1 MHTQHPTHHT
11 RTQKRRFEFKIGLE
25 KAKRTQREKN
35 WLGLILNNGKLDHK
49 NKTLK
54 CSFVTIKYIVGEK
67 HLAITMDFACW
78 TTE

>member
-1 MHTQHPTHHT
+1 M
-11 RTQKRRFEFKIGLE
+11 
-25 KAKRTQREKN
+25 KAKREN

-67 HLAITMDFACW
+67 HLAITMDFVCW
-78 TTE
+78 TAE